1 MLHIV
6 VAIIFNFGGLALT
19 AFALQRFANAYRLLQ
34 QQLEAALAREKVL
47 IAEAVA
53 YKNLVRFP
61 LSPEGD
67 QC

>member
-6 VAIIFNFGGLALT
+6 VAIILNFGGLALA
-19 AFALQRFANAYRLLQ
+19 AFALHRFVIAYRSLQ

-47 IAEAVA
+47 IAEVVA